1 MTKYRELLKNP
12 PKLEVKEN
20 SREIKI
26 DLVSCMCDNRYRW
39 TIKKNEDGDYK
50 IFTHGFAYSNW
61 QIKHQIDD
69 IEWVADEGNWI
80 EVFRMINSGT
90 SKIENIKSR

>member
-1 MTKYRELLKNP
+1 MSKYRELRTNP

-20 SREIKI
+20 AREIKI

-50 IFTHGFAYSNW
+50 IFTHGFAYNNW
-61 QIKHQIDD
+61 QIHHGKDD
-69 IEWVADEGNWI
+69 IEWVADEGNWNK
-80 EVFRMINSGT
+80 VFEMINSGT
-90 SKIENIKSR
+90 SIIEKIKSR

>member
-1 MTKYRELLKNP
+1 MSKYRELLKNP

-20 SREIKI
+20 AREIKL

-50 IFTHGFAYSNW
+50 IFTHGFAYSNFG
-61 QIKHQIDD
+61 IKFPKDD
-69 IEWVADEGNWI
+69 IEWEADDKRWE
-80 EVFRMINSGT
+80 EVFLMINSGT
-90 SKIENIKSR
+90 SKIEKIKSR

>member
-1 MTKYRELLKNP
+1 MSKYRELRTNP

-20 SREIKI
+20 AREIKI

-50 IFTHGFAYSNW
+50 IFTHGFAYNNW
-61 QIKHQIDD
+61 QIHHGKDD
-69 IEWVADEGNWI
+69 IEWIADDGDWEH
-80 EVFRMINSGT
+80 VFRMINEGT
-90 SKIENIKSR
+90 SKISAIKYR